1 MGIAKSTNE
10 EAPRVFDS
18 SEVSQASISGVPTVN
33 WDILRF
39 FDTDI
44 QQLNSGSTE
53 ENLKEIE
60 SWVFKDAETL
70 GDGLMKLRNLEIEL
84 GTPTNGES
92 RITKIHRWVKMEQH
106 INDLKLRQRAL

>member
-10 EAPRVFDS
+10 EPTRVFDS
-18 SEVSQASISGVPTVN
+18 SEVSLGNISGVPTIN
-33 WDILRF
+33 WDILKF

-44 QQLNSGSTE
+44 KELSKGSTE

-60 SWVFKDAETL
+60 DWVFKDAETL
-70 GDGLMKLRNLEIEL
+70 GDGLMKLRNLEIQL
-84 GTPTNGES
+84 GSPNSGES
-92 RITKIHRWVKMEQH
+92 RITKIHRWVKMEKH